1 MVKRQSCFTVW
12 AHPRVSTQVSMRLS
26 TSHLRCDFSVKGA
39 SVKRCSFPVLGSLTA
54 SFDWTLGCLNRWQ
67 HGEPNQPCNPPL
79 GFPPCCCRTT
89 RRICCTTIPCGSP
102 EKQADHCSQNLI
114 GFEKCVGVCA
124 RAQTAAVLFTHTSFK
139 WPSFVCRL
147 PRLYHFLWC
156 LSSKCCITAR
166 LFGFSYLKFKKCCIS
181 LLFIWK
187 CIIRFPSRYKGL
199 ICKKDDWV

>member
-1 MVKRQSCFTVW
+1 
-12 AHPRVSTQVSMRLS
+12 MRLS
-26 TSHLRCDFSVKGA
+26 TSHLLCDFSVKGA
-39 SVKRCSFPVLGSLTA
+39 PVKRCSFPALGSLTA

-79 GFPPCCCRTT
+79 GLPPRCCRTT

-102 EKQADHCSQNLI
+102 EKQDHHCSQNLI

-147 PRLYHFLWC
+147 PRWFNFFWC
-156 LSSKCCITAR
+156 LLSKCCITAHVFC
-166 LFGFSYLKFKKCCIS
+166 LFVFLSEIQKMLYLSVVHLKIN
-181 LLFIWK
+181 
-187 CIIRFPSRYKGL
+187 IRFPSRYKGL